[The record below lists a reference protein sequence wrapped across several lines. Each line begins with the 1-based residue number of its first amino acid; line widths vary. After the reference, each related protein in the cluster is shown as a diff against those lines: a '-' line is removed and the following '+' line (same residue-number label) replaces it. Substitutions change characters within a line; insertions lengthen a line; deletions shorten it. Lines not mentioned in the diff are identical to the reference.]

1 MVRLSILI
9 CHNPKEAW
17 RVPLLNSL
25 RNSLYFQCAGQL
37 DDEGVQVVVMSGH
50 ASIGSKRNALLDKA
64 NGQYV
69 AFVDDDDEVA
79 PNYLKEL
86 MRGIDSGAD
95 CCSLKGIIDDRGAEK
110 VFIHSLKYKAY
121 ADNGTFYERY
131 PNHLNCMRADI
142 AKQFRFPEI
151 NHGEDT
157 DWATQIHNSGLLK
170 TEYWIDDVMY
180 YYNPSSNR
188 K

>member
-1 MVRLSILI
+1 MTYI
-9 CHNPKEAW
+9 
-17 RVPLLNSL
+17 
-25 RNSLYFQCAGQL
+25 
-37 DDEGVQVVVMSGH
+37 DDTEGI
-50 ASIGSKRNALLDKA
+50 SIGEKRNKLLQA
-64 NGQYV
+64 AESEYV
-69 AFVDDDDEVA
+69 AFIDDDDIVPHYYAEH
-79 PNYLKEL
+79 L
-86 MRGIDSGAD
+86 MKGIESGAD
-95 CCSLKGIIDDRGAEK
+95 CCSLTGIINERGTEK
-110 VFIHSLKYKAY
+110 VFIHSLKYNAY

-157 DWATQIHNSGLLK
+157 DWATQIHKAGLLK
-170 TEYWIDDVMY
+170 NEYWIDDVMY